1 MWWNN
6 WNPDENLD
14 WHQEQVKDAVRV
26 ADALPGAWTRRRIS
40 ALVVLLLLAATY
52 GGILSSAR
60 ADAARAV
67 RVTPAAT
74 TRTLPYLST
83 TRLVPQEE
91 PPYEL
96 WGEWQEWYY
105 AQMAYDAEQ
114 MRLADQRDTLD

>member
-6 WNPDENLD
+6 WNPDECVE
-14 WHQEQVKDAVRV
+14 WHQEQVKDAIYV
-26 ADALPGAWTRRRIS
+26 ADALPGAWTRRRRS

-52 GGILSSAR
+52 VGILSSAR

-74 TRTLPYLST
+74 TSTLPNPST
-83 TRLVPQEE
+83 PRLVLQEE

-105 AQMAYDAEQ
+105 AQMAYDAERMQ
-114 MRLADQRDTLD
+114 PADQRDTVD